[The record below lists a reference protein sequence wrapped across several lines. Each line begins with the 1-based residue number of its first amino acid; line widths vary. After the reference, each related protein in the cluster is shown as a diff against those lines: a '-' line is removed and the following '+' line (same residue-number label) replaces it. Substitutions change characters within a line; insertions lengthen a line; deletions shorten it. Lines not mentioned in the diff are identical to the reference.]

1 MKIKTSEL
9 IDHAL
14 DWAVATARGTKP
26 VYNWRAFGV
35 KHYGAWETD
44 PAFGSAVM
52 LRPYSSDW
60 AQGGPIIDREI
71 TKLFK
76 NVGGTYTAQIKR
88 EIPIRPEDRRSSLA
102 SHYIDW
108 CNVAGPTLLIA
119 AMRCYVASK
128 LGDEVEVPDELFR

>member
-9 IDHAL
+9 IDAAL
-14 DWAVATARGTKP
+14 DFAVAQAIGTKP

-60 AQGGPIIDREI
+60 AQGGLIKTRERI
-71 TKLFK
+71 ST
-76 NVGGTYTAQIKR
+76 QIKHDGWWVAC
-88 EIPIRPEDRRSSLA
+88 IYNMNDDPTYINLA
-102 SHYIDW
+102 HSEL
-108 CNVAGPTLLIA
+108 VA

-128 LGDEVEVPDELFR
+128 LGDEIDIPKELT

>member
-1 MKIKTSEL
+1 MKVKTSEL
-9 IDHAL
+9 IDAAL
-14 DWAVATARGTKP
+14 DFAVAQAIGTKP

-71 TKLFK
+71 GNLWKHNKLDPNEPDVWTAAAYRK
-76 NVGGTYTAQIKR
+76 APDGTMLYY
-88 EIPIRPEDRRSSLA
+88 ED
-102 SHYIDW
+102 
-108 CNVAGPTLLIA
+108 GPTPLIA

-128 LGDEVEVPDELFR
+128 LGDEVDIPKELT